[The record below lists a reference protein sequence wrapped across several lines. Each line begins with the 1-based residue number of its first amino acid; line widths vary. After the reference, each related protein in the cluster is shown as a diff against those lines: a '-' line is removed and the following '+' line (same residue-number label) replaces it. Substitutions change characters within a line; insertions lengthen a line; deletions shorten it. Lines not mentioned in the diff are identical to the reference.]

1 MIAEFALFTW
11 SSSCS
16 VFPGFEFSERTAFD
30 CNFWRR
36 RKSRSKWGA
45 SVVKVKG
52 VGGDDIDC
60 KGLGGAERGREG
72 VRGGEPSSS
81 SRFTARRAAGW
92 EYTVHRLAWPS
103 AKVSKKYP
111 FRMIV
116 HSVLS
121 ECQESPNNNISPIW
135 FERFVWYSNT
145 NKMYCR
151 QLLLV
156 DQTTEC
162 LLSFYPSFR
171 LKGPRYLGP
180 S

>member
-11 SSSCS
+11 CSSCS

-60 KGLGGAERGREG
+60 KGEGWAERGREG

-121 ECQESPNNNISPIW
+121 ECQESPTILTYVLIDLNDLSG
-135 FERFVWYSNT
+135 
-145 NKMYCR
+145 
-151 QLLLV
+151 L
-156 DQTTEC
+156 QTQTRCIVASSC
-162 LLSFYPSFR
+162 LLIRRQSACSVFIPHF
-171 LKGPRYLGP
+171 G
-180 S
+180 

>member
-11 SSSCS
+11 STSWS
-16 VFPGFEFSERTAFD
+16 VFPGFEFSERTVFD

-60 KGLGGAERGREG
+60 KGEGWVGRGRGGEG
-72 VRGGEPSSS
+72 GGEPSSS

-116 HSVLS
+116 RSVLS
-121 ECQESPNNNISPIW
+121 ESQESPNNNISP
-135 FERFVWYSNT
+135 N
-145 NKMYCR
+145 
-151 QLLLV
+151 
-156 DQTTEC
+156 
-162 LLSFYPSFR
+162 
-171 LKGPRYLGP
+171 
-180 S
+180 